1 VGLGG
6 GSTCPPPP
14 PAQRRDGGQPPL
26 PLVASRSYQTSPKI
40 RLATPS
46 CPLTSYATLS
56 GTSMAAPHVAGAVLL
71 MWSALPN
78 LSRDVDHTEF
88 VLSETAVQLTS
99 GQGCG
104 GDSSSQ
110 VPNNVYGYGRIDV
123 LAAYD
128 YASQSAPVG
137 GIAEL
142 PQLELDD
149 PTTGSGEAAIPCT
162 VVVAVVGTVVVA
174 GIVVVA
180 AGTWYARRRWG
191 R

>member
-1 VGLGG
+1 MGLGG

-78 LSRDVDHTEF
+78 LSRDVDYTEF

-99 GQGCG
+99 DQGCG
-104 GDSSSQ
+104 SDSSSQ
-110 VPNNVYGYGRIDV
+110 VPNNVYGHGRIDV
-123 LAAYD
+123 LAVYD

-142 PQLELDD
+142 PQLELD

-162 VVVAVVGTVVVA
+162 VAVAVVVA
-174 GIVVVA
+174 GVVVVA
-180 AGTWYARRRWG
+180 AGAWYARRWWLG

>member
-1 VGLGG
+1 
-6 GSTCPPPP
+6 
-14 PAQRRDGGQPPL
+14 
-26 PLVASRSYQTSPKI
+26 
-40 RLATPS
+40 
-46 CPLTSYATLS
+46 
-56 GTSMAAPHVAGAVLL
+56 MAAPHVAGAVLL

-142 PQLELDD
+142 PQLELGGD
-149 PTTGSGEAAIPCT
+149 PTTGSSEAAIPCT
-162 VVVAVVGTVVVA
+162 VVVAVVGTVVV
-174 GIVVVA
+174 VVVT
-180 AGTWYARRRWG
+180 AGAWCARRRWPT
-191 R
+191 

>member
-1 VGLGG
+1 VAP
-6 GSTCPPPP
+6 GSGVRSSYP
-14 PAQRRDGGQPPL
+14 PA
-26 PLVASRSYQTSPKI
+26 
-40 RLATPS
+40 
-46 CPLTSYATLS
+46 SYATLS

-88 VLSETAVQLTS
+88 VLSETAVRLTS

-123 LAAYD
+123 LAAYH
-128 YASQSAPVG
+128 YASHSAPVG

-149 PTTGSGEAAIPCT
+149 PTTGSGEAPIPCT
-162 VVVAVVGTVVVA
+162 VVVAVVVLA
-174 GIVVVA
+174 A
-180 AGTWYARRRWG
+180 AGAWYARRQWDRPH
-191 R
+191 